1 MRYFSEIYKEYYPKL
16 LRFACDFIPCK
27 EDAENLLQ
35 DAFMELWKNNDR
47 IHEIKNINAYMFRLV
62 RNRCL
67 DYLKHK
73 VHERAYEEAVTVE
86 RKAALDTLDMMGDTD
101 LMAGELTMVLKQA
114 IGNLPPRCREIFL
127 LSREEGLRYS
137 EIAERLSLS
146 ENTVSVQLG
155 IALRRLRGVVETYM
169 SK

>member
-16 LRFACDFIPCK
+16 LRFACDFVPCR

-35 DAFMELWKNNDR
+35 DAFMELWKNSDH
-47 IHEIKNINAYMFRLV
+47 IHEIQNMNAYMFRLV

-73 VHERAYEEAVTVE
+73 VHERAYEEAVVIE
-86 RKAALDTLDMMGDTD
+86 RKAAMDTLDMMGDAG
-101 LMAGELTMVLKQA
+101 LMAGELSGILNNA
-114 IGNLPPRCREIFL
+114 IQNLPPRCREIFL

-137 EIAERLSLS
+137 EIAEQLSLS

-155 IALRRLRGVVETYM
+155 IALKRLRAVVDTYM
-169 SK
+169 SR

>member
-16 LRFACDFIPCK
+16 LRFACEFIPCR
-27 EDAENLLQ
+27 EDTENLLQ
-35 DAFMELWKNNDR
+35 DAFMELWKNSDH
-47 IHEIKNINAYMFRLV
+47 IHEIQNINAYMFRLV

-73 VHERAYEEAVTVE
+73 VHERAYEEAVAQE
-86 RKAALDTLDMMGDTD
+86 RKSAVKTLDMMGDTG
-101 LMAGELTMVLKQA
+101 LMVSELSGILRNAVQ
-114 IGNLPPRCREIFL
+114 NLPPRCRQIFL

-155 IALRRLRGVVETYM
+155 IALKRLRAVVDDYM
-169 SK
+169 SA

>member
-47 IHEIKNINAYMFRLV
+47 IHEIKNINAYMFRFV

-155 IALRRLRGVVETYM
+155 IALRRLRAVVGTYM

>member
-47 IHEIKNINAYMFRLV
+47 IHEIKNINAYMFRFV

-155 IALRRLRGVVETYM
+155 IALRRLRAVVETYM

>member
-1 MRYFSEIYKEYYPKL
+1 
-16 LRFACDFIPCK
+16 
-27 EDAENLLQ
+27 
-35 DAFMELWKNNDR
+35 MELWKNNDR
-47 IHEIKNINAYMFRLV
+47 IHEIKNINAYMFRFV

-155 IALRRLRGVVETYM
+155 IALRRLRAVVETYM

>member
-47 IHEIKNINAYMFRLV
+47 IHEITNINAYMFRFV

-86 RKAALDTLDMMGDTD
+86 RKAALDTLDMMGDTE

-146 ENTVSVQLG
+146 ENTVGVQLG
-155 IALRRLRGVVETYM
+155 IALRRLRAEERCRPLR
-169 SK
+169 

>member
-47 IHEIKNINAYMFRLV
+47 IHEIKNINAYMFRFV

-73 VHERAYEEAVTVE
+73 EHERAYEEAVTVE

-155 IALRRLRGVVETYM
+155 IALRRLRAVVETYM

>member
-101 LMAGELTMVLKQA
+101 LMAGELTMVLRQA
-114 IGNLPPRCREIFL
+114 IGNLPPRCREIFM

-155 IALRRLRGVVETYM
+155 IALRRLRAVVETYM

>member
-1 MRYFSEIYKEYYPKL
+1 
-16 LRFACDFIPCK
+16 
-27 EDAENLLQ
+27 
-35 DAFMELWKNNDR
+35 
-47 IHEIKNINAYMFRLV
+47 MFRFV

-114 IGNLPPRCREIFL
+114 IGHLPPRCREIFL
-127 LSREEGLRYS
+127 LSREEGVRYS

-155 IALRRLRGVVETYM
+155 IALRRLRAVVETYM

>member
-47 IHEIKNINAYMFRLV
+47 IHEIKNINAYMFRFV

-155 IALRRLRGVVETYM
+155 IALRRLRAEERCRPLR
-169 SK
+169 

>member
-86 RKAALDTLDMMGDTD
+86 RKAAVETLDMMGDTA
-101 LMAGELTMVLKQA
+101 LMAGELTMVLRQA
-114 IGNLPPRCREIFL
+114 VGNLPPRCREIFL

-155 IALRRLRGVVETYM
+155 IALRRLRAVVETYM